1 MTLANFSSSMLTA
14 SNNRLNM
21 GHLQVYF
28 LTAASVLG
36 SELAFPITWW
46 VAPSRCPPGTHTQHV
61 QSWPK
66 RSIPESPLDRF
77 ISCNVITILFGIPA
91 QSPKL
96 LHFASHSVP
105 PNGPG
110 QLPVS
115 LTSVPSWP
123 SPVMTPSWHDILDKG
138 EFQSQTW
145 VQIPAPLFIAYLN
158 MDFFP

>member
-1 MTLANFSSSMLTA
+1 MLTA

-21 GHLQVYF
+21 EHLQVCF

-36 SELAFPITWW
+36 SGLAFPTAWW
-46 VAPSRCPPGTHTQHV
+46 VAPSRCPPRTRKQHV
-61 QSWPK
+61 QIWPK
-66 RSIPESPLDRF
+66 HPIPESPLECF
-77 ISCNVITILFGIPA
+77 ISFNVITILLGIPA

-96 LHFASHSVP
+96 LHFASCSVP

-110 QLPVS
+110 QLRVS

-123 SPVMTPSWHDILDKG
+123 PPVLTPSWYDVLDKG

-158 MDFFP
+158 VDFFP